1 MSNGMRQ
8 FMKKSGALLLG
19 CSLASSYTF
28 AAETPSL
35 NWQSNSVSALYGK
48 GFEVEPDTHETLT
61 FEHTSNW
68 KWGDIFL
75 FVDTYWFAGEKTASQ
90 GNNAIYT
97 EIAPRFSLGKLT
109 GKDLSFGPV
118 KDVLI
123 ATSFDLSIQDKDGYD
138 NMYTYLVGPGFDLNF
153 KGFDYFTL
161 NVYYRIPDDGDT
173 ANGQWQI
180 TPGWSYTM
188 PFLNSSVI
196 FDGYIDWVVNA
207 KGNNSSDFHFNPQI
221 KYDLSPHFGLAP
233 KKLAAGIEYDY
244 WKNKFLIKDS
254 PYFKTDHSATS
265 FIVKYTF

>member
-1 MSNGMRQ
+1 M
-8 FMKKSGALLLG
+8 
-19 CSLASSYTF
+19 
-28 AAETPSL
+28 
-35 NWQSNSVSALYGK
+35 
-48 GFEVEPDTHETLT
+48 
-61 FEHTSNW
+61 
-68 KWGDIFL
+68 GDIFL
-75 FVDTYWFAGEKTASQ
+75 FVDTYWFSGEKTASQ
-90 GNNAIYT
+90 GHNAIYT

-109 GKDLSFGPV
+109 GKDLSFGSV

-123 ATSFDLSIQDKDGYD
+123 ATSFDWSIQDKNGYD

-173 ANGQWQI
+173 ANGQLQI
-180 TPGWSYTM
+180 TPVWSYTI

-254 PYFKTDHSATS
+254 PYFKTDQSATS